1 MAIINEISKELANGN
16 RKQVVSLC
24 RLALSEGHSADEI
37 LRYGLLYGMES
48 VAEQYKANQIFV
60 PHVIMV
66 ANAMSAGTEIL
77 EPYLSSPDMVK
88 AGKACFGTVRGD
100 IHDIGK
106 CLCMVMAKSRGI
118 EVVDLGVNVPAE
130 EFIETAVRENCS
142 IIGCSA
148 LLTTTMTE
156 MSRIVREA
164 ENAGI
169 RDKVS
174 IFIGGASV
182 SQKFCDRIGADYFT
196 KDAVECSSKMLEVL
210 SR

>member
-1 MAIINEISKELANGN
+1 MAIITEISKELIHGN

-24 RLALSEGHSADEI
+24 RLALNEGIKADDI
-37 LRYGLLYGMES
+37 LKNGLLAGMES

-66 ANAMSAGTEIL
+66 TSAMTAGTEIL
-77 EPYLSSPDMVK
+77 EPYLTSSQAAKV
-88 AGKACFGTVRGD
+88 GKACFGTMRGD

-118 EVVDLGVNVPAE
+118 EVIDLGVDVPAE
-130 EFIETAVRENCS
+130 DFVETAVKENCS

-156 MSRIVREA
+156 MSKVIREA

-174 IFIGGASV
+174 IFIGGAPV

-196 KDAVECSSKMLEVL
+196 KDAVECSTKMLEVL
-210 SR
+210 RK